1 MKKGLIF
8 CNFSSHS
15 DAKNAALAFFVNV
28 WYDIVRNYIRGQ
40 IMLENIHSPKDI
52 KNLTYEELSSLAEEI
67 RSVIIDTVSSGGGH
81 LASNLGI
88 VETTLAL
95 HRVFSTP
102 EDKIIFDVSH
112 QSYAHKLI
120 TGRYDRFET
129 LRKYGGISG
138 FTDRNESEY
147 DTVTVGHS
155 GSSVSTALGIAEAN
169 KASGNKNYTVAVVG
183 DGSFTNGMIYEAINT
198 CADSKK
204 LNLLII
210 LNDNEMSI
218 AKNVGGMTQYLSRVR
233 TSRSYL
239 NLKHSVENTLMKIP
253 FVGLGLARFLKWW
266 KDVFKS
272 IFIKDTLFEN
282 LGIPYIG
289 PVDGHDTEKLEAVL
303 EDTKQR
309 GGCALVHIIT
319 KKGKGYENAENT
331 PEFYHST
338 GKFNPFVGAPASS
351 AVSFTSVFGEV
362 MCREAEKDDKIF
374 AITAAMRDGVG
385 LGKYSELFPDRYRD
399 VGIAEEHAVAFA
411 GGLALGGMNPVCA
424 LYSTFAQRTFDQL
437 FHDVALQNAH
447 ITLAL
452 DHCGLVGGDG
462 YTHQG
467 IYDTSIFPVIPNV
480 TVYSPETYLELEAAL
495 SESLHGSGIG
505 IVRYPKGTEIEY
517 DRSIFVG
524 NEIRYTLSDAEA
536 DAVIITYGIIT
547 SEAVKAA
554 AMLSGKYRVRVVKLT
569 KIHPLDFDTIAK
581 LTKNARCVCVL
592 SEDAVEG
599 GVGEKLAAALERR
612 VTTLGI
618 KDEFIPHGG
627 RTDLLKRLGLDAES
641 VAAHISSELE

>member
-1 MKKGLIF
+1 
-8 CNFSSHS
+8 
-15 DAKNAALAFFVNV
+15 
-28 WYDIVRNYIRGQ
+28 
-40 IMLENIHSPKDI
+40 MLENIHSPKDI
-52 KNLTYEELSSLAEEI
+52 KSLSYKEISSLSDEI

-81 LASNLGI
+81 LASNLGL

-95 HRVFSTP
+95 HRVFSMP
-102 EDKIIFDVSH
+102 DDKIIFDVSH
-112 QSYAHKLI
+112 QSYTHKLI
-120 TGRYDRFET
+120 TGRYERFST

-138 FTDRNESEY
+138 FTDKNESVY

-169 KASGNKNYTVAVVG
+169 KAAKNKNYVVAVVG

-198 CADSKK
+198 CADSKD
-204 LNLLII
+204 LNLLIV

-218 AKNVGGMTQYLSRVR
+218 TKNVGGMTQYLSGVR

-239 NLKHSVENTLMKIP
+239 NLKHSVENLLMKIP
-253 FVGLGLARFLKWW
+253 LVGLGLARFLKWW

-338 GKFNPFVGAPASS
+338 GKFNPSVGASS
-351 AVSFTSVFGEV
+351 ASSANFTSVFGDI
-362 MCREAEKDDKIF
+362 MCREAKKDEKIY

-385 LGKYSELFPDRYRD
+385 LGRYSELFPKRYRD

-424 LYSTFAQRTFDQL
+424 LYSTFAQRTFDQI

-452 DHCGLVGGDG
+452 DHCGLVAGDG

-467 IYDTSIFPVIPNV
+467 VYDASIFSVIPNV
-480 TVYSPETYLELEAAL
+480 TVYCPETYAELERAL
-495 SESLHGSGIG
+495 LSSLHGSGIG
-505 IVRYPKGTEIEY
+505 IVRYPKGKELDY
-517 DRSIFVG
+517 DRSGFSESD
-524 NEIRYTLSDAEA
+524 EICFTLSSDQTA
-536 DAVIITYGIIT
+536 DAVIVTYGIIT
-547 SEAVKAA
+547 AEAFRAA
-554 AMLSGKYRVRVVKLT
+554 LLLEDKYKVRVIKLQ
-569 KIHPLDFDTIAK
+569 KIHPLDFDAVAR
-581 LTKNARCVCVL
+581 LTNGARLVFTL
-592 SEDAVEG
+592 TEDAVEG
-599 GVGEKLAAALERR
+599 GIGEKLAASLGRR
-612 VTTLGI
+612 VISLGI
-618 KDEFIPHGG
+618 KDEFIPHGE
-627 RTDLLKRLGLDAES
+627 RAELLKRLGIDAES
-641 VAAHISSELE
+641 VAARISSELE